1 MLKDFNPNRY
11 SVIDEKNKREIVMLI
26 GSGCKWKKCKFCDYH
41 FDCDESEEIFFALN
55 KSVLENVTGV
65 HKKLEVINSGSFTEL
80 DKNTINLIEKIAI
93 EKNISEVHFECHYL
107 FRKNIPPMRER
118 FKKNNI
124 SLKIKCGVETFDT
137 VYREEILSK
146 GMKDATPSDIAQ
158 YFDEVCLLFGLNN
171 QTEESMRYDI
181 KTGLEY
187 FERVC
192 INIMQENG
200 CEVKPNE
207 NTIETFLQKILP
219 EIKDDCRID
228 ILLENTAFGVGG
240 VIT

>member
-1 MLKDFNPNRY
+1 M
-11 SVIDEKNKREIVMLI
+11 
-26 GSGCKWKKCKFCDYH
+26 
-41 FDCDESEEIFFALN
+41 
-55 KSVLENVTGV
+55 
-65 HKKLEVINSGSFTEL
+65 INSGSFTEL

-146 GMKDATPSDIAQ
+146 GMKDAKPSDIAQ

-171 QTEESMRYDI
+171 QT
-181 KTGLEY
+181 
-187 FERVC
+187 
-192 INIMQENG
+192 
-200 CEVKPNE
+200 
-207 NTIETFLQKILP
+207 
-219 EIKDDCRID
+219 
-228 ILLENTAFGVGG
+228 
-240 VIT
+240 

>member
-41 FDCDESEEIFFALN
+41 FDCDESEEICFALN

-93 EKNISEVHFECHYL
+93 EKNISEVHFECHYF

-171 QTEESMRYDI
+171 QT
-181 KTGLEY
+181 
-187 FERVC
+187 
-192 INIMQENG
+192 
-200 CEVKPNE
+200 
-207 NTIETFLQKILP
+207 
-219 EIKDDCRID
+219 
-228 ILLENTAFGVGG
+228 
-240 VIT
+240 